1 MRDKHPFRHWLRK
14 ANTCTPASSKETA
27 KSNEESQEDEYN
39 ANRKDTNV
47 GSDGQGSKFLG
58 AHMHNACKIFAM
70 HVVVM
75 LLLHSVH
82 VRFLGANNK
91 DSAKC

>member
-1 MRDKHPFRHWLRK
+1 M
-14 ANTCTPASSKETA
+14 
-27 KSNEESQEDEYN
+27 
-39 ANRKDTNV
+39 
-47 GSDGQGSKFLG
+47 QGSKFSG
-58 AHMHNACKIFAM
+58 AHMHDACKVFAV

-82 VRFLGANNK
+82 VRFLGAINK

>member
-1 MRDKHPFRHWLRK
+1 M
-14 ANTCTPASSKETA
+14 
-27 KSNEESQEDEYN
+27 
-39 ANRKDTNV
+39 
-47 GSDGQGSKFLG
+47 QGSKFSG
-58 AHMHNACKIFAM
+58 AHMDDACKVFAV

-82 VRFLGANNK
+82 VRFLGAINK